1 MGEEDPIVRFEKY
14 LRGRNLLTDAGV
26 EEMDEDVRNE
36 VREAE
41 ERWLEQIG
49 KESIRWICS
58 TMLMPK
64 CPLPCEPRKRSWNG
78 NSARKS
84 DEPGT
89 SGTARLDG
97 RFGEEGIESQPNC
110 MRDMKY
116 AENKHGSG
124 DQSGFE
130 PGNGKG

>member
-1 MGEEDPIVRFEKY
+1 MRFEKY

-64 CPLPCEPRKRSWNG
+64 CPLPRAQKEELERELSEKKR
-78 NSARKS
+78 
-84 DEPGT
+84 
-89 SGTARLDG
+89 
-97 RFGEEGIESQPNC
+97 
-110 MRDMKY
+110 
-116 AENKHGSG
+116 
-124 DQSGFE
+124 
-130 PGNGKG
+130 